1 MATKF
6 VLESLEKRKE
16 YGQQEEE
23 RLKLR
28 EEFPILK
35 TYQYAIIANALQMM
49 PRGVMVQN
57 KLNYEN
63 FYNYIKDRGFG
74 GTSIKMKSILQDA
87 SQFLKLPGAR
97 KKGISSILSL
107 SKEMKAELRFK
118 EKVMNDELDIRI
130 FIDAEIDEIY
140 KNEDDYVVR
149 SMYPDTEIA
158 YYRFTDEKDNP
169 RTLRPHE
176 INMLRAAYSSEYG
189 NPDKS
194 NYRNYLDARPIII
207 KNQEKWGRGLES
219 TRGENWVD

>member
-1 MATKF
+1 MVAI
-6 VLESLEKRKE
+6 EKQK
-16 YGQQEEE
+16 QE

-35 TYQYAIIANALQMM
+35 TRQYAIIANALQMI
-49 PRGVMVQN
+49 PHGVIVQN

-74 GTSIKMKSILQDA
+74 GTSIKMKSILLDA
-87 SQFLKLPGAR
+87 SQFLKLHGAR
-97 KKGISSILSL
+97 KKGISSILPGL
-107 SKEMKAELRFK
+107 TKEMKAELRFK
-118 EKVMNDELDIRI
+118 EKVINDELDIRI
-130 FIDAEIDEIY
+130 FIDAEIDEMY
-140 KNEDDYVVR
+140 KNKDDYVVR

-158 YYRFTDEKDNP
+158 YYRFTEKGNP

-207 KNQEKWGRGLES
+207 KNQEKWSRGLES
-219 TRGENWVD
+219 TREENWVD